1 MEMAHG
7 LPILWWM
14 DAAELETV
22 AEDSGKL
29 KQIKE
34 RIELF
39 ETTSTDFM
47 QLKIDIANI
56 IKGS

>member
-1 MEMAHG
+1 MAHG

-14 DAAELETV
+14 DAAELEAAV
-22 AEDSGKL
+22 RDPIKL

-39 ETTSTDFM
+39 ETTSQEFAE
-47 QLKIDIANI
+47 LKQDIENI
-56 IKGS
+56 IKSS